1 MRNADHE
8 MGIKKSLERQQ
19 NALMRNKVKIQNEID
34 ALKKERKFTEK
45 IRQLTRNSIYHLEQR
60 VEASRRLGYDDLK
73 IMEDLKRDR
82 DLLDTDIN
90 KAGTN
95 NKIQADNLITKEE
108 LLLEKQNE
116 INAIKKEIERKN
128 KQINTLEKEKEK
140 YGMVAAKANAKYFHS
155 LEEIKLKDNLISEF
169 QKKNLET
176 EAKLKQQQT
185 LYETVRHE
193 RNVYSK
199 SLTETT
205 AEIHEL

>member
-1 MRNADHE
+1 
-8 MGIKKSLERQQ
+8 
-19 NALMRNKVKIQNEID
+19 
-34 ALKKERKFTEK
+34 
-45 IRQLTRNSIYHLEQR
+45 
-60 VEASRRLGYDDLK
+60 
-73 IMEDLKRDR
+73 MEDLKRDR